1 MEREAPRHTQRPL
14 PLGAGGGRTSMFVTP
29 LTSHALMS
37 SWLTPFVSL
46 PHSAPSHVLAPR
58 RLLMSVTVDCTLNV
72 EGAHLVKGSFF
83 PVIGTPPVALHQT
96 SRRLIN

>member
-46 PHSAPSHVLAPR
+46 PHSMAGWLAPSQLLSNKTV
-58 RLLMSVTVDCTLNV
+58 LMSVTDCTFHV
-72 EGAHLVKGSFF
+72 EGAHLVKGSFLSVLRGV
-83 PVIGTPPVALHQT
+83 PSAAHHLL
-96 SRRLIN
+96 S